1 MNVNNLMSN
10 VLDFFS
16 EQLKDVE
23 KSNKKEDMN
32 VNNLMDNVRDFFT
45 EQYEGVEKSNSF
57 LSFEALG
64 TMINPK
70 DFKDD
75 NEEISEIK
83 ATEQLSILGDRLPEI
98 DDIFLTNTSRLS
110 TLYEMLIRGANFYSE
125 KIKADDLSPYLA
137 LFAEAKKDAEFKY
150 NEAVKASI
158 ERPEGNYLPIYGTPN
173 KWYDP
178 NGSFWQTKTFSEK
191 ESEVAPA
198 PKSSAIIKTAVPFLW
213 KTSLMANPK
222 ILNTTAI
229 KAVKLKPI
237 LHAQPLNV
245 KMATVAAPV
254 AAKAK
259 VKKGPFTFGGSRKMT
274 KARSGR
280 TKTLVPSRRG
290 KQTTVVPSI
299 RGGTIRKG
307 RGISS
312 KPLKLFPAKT
322 AQVKSVA
329 AWSSLAVLK
338 HLDIAE
344 RTKMT
349 SQIAHNN
356 TAPQEPV
363 RSNGFEMSFDYCI
376 VNLERSWYDTA
387 MFHHAKLWYG
397 LAMEENYFS
406 TGTKDETNSG
416 ALKCIPTAMILIKD
430 LKLKAAWTNEDI
442 KNAKNSVGLGIFNLS
457 ESTFTDNELTNSG
470 MQIIGWMCEVLP
482 KLPENSDPG
491 FDFS

>member
-1 MNVNNLMSN
+1 
-10 VLDFFS
+10 
-16 EQLKDVE
+16 
-23 KSNKKEDMN
+23 MN
-32 VNNLMDNVRDFFT
+32 VNNLMDNVRDFFS

-64 TMINPK
+64 TMIDPD
-70 DFKDD
+70 DFKDE

-110 TLYEMLIRGANFYSE
+110 SIYEILIRRVGFYGE
-125 KIKADDLSPYLA
+125 NIKADDVSPYLTI
-137 LFAEAKKDAEFKY
+137 FAEAKKDAEFKY

-158 ERPEGNYLPIYGTPN
+158 ERPEGNYLPVYGTPN

-178 NGSFWQTKTFSEK
+178 EGSFWQTKTFSETENK
-191 ESEVAPA
+191 ATPA
-198 PKSSAIIKTAVPFLW
+198 PKSSSIKKTAVPFLW
-213 KTSLMANPK
+213 KTNLVANSAALSTS
-222 ILNTTAI
+222 II
-229 KAVKLKPI
+229 QEVKLKPI
-237 LHAQPLNV
+237 LHSKPIKVN
-245 KMATVAAPV
+245 MATVASPI
-254 AAKAK
+254 AAR
-259 VKKGPFTFGGSRKMT
+259 VKIKKRPFAIGGT
-274 KARSGR
+274 KRVVRARPGR
-280 TKTLVPSRRG
+280 TTTVVPSRRG
-290 KQTTVVPSI
+290 GTVRVR
-299 RGGTIRKG
+299 RGT
-307 RGISS
+307 SL
-312 KPLKLFPAKT
+312 KPTKPIPVKA

-349 SQIAHNN
+349 SQIAHHN

-376 VNLERSWYDTA
+376 VNLERSWFDTT
-387 MFHHAKLWYG
+387 MFHCSKLWYG
-397 LAMEENYFS
+397 YTMEESYFS
-406 TGTKDETNSG
+406 TGTKDEANSG
-416 ALKCIPTAMILIKD
+416 ALKCIPTAMILIKN

-442 KNAKNSVGLGIFNLS
+442 HNAKNSIGLGIFNLS
-457 ESTFTDNELTNSG
+457 ESTFSDNELTNSG

-491 FDFS
+491 YDFT